1 MQNKNFKSGFVSIIG
16 RPNVGKSTL
25 LNNFLGLKLAIVSP
39 KAQTTRNR
47 IQGIYTT
54 ENEQIIFIDTP
65 GIHKPKNELGN
76 VMNEFAYS
84 ALDGT
89 DLILMLVDGSTPI
102 GEGDKFIIEQI
113 KKSHLPVILV
123 VNKVDLVKNEEEL
136 ISNINTYKEAYSF
149 DGGITISATNSFNID
164 KLKDMIVER
173 LEYGPM
179 YYPEDQLLDL
189 PERFVVAEIIRE
201 KVLLNTLEEIPH
213 SVAVTIESFK
223 QNYKNPNMIDINATI
238 IVERSSQKGI
248 VIGKGG
254 SMLKKIGSAARIDI
268 VKFLGQKIYLELFV
282 KVESDWRN
290 NKKYLR
296 EFGYKIDDYKK

>member
-1 MQNKNFKSGFVSIIG
+1 MSKSNFKSGFVSIIG

-25 LNNFLGLKLAIVSP
+25 LNNFLGMKLAIVSP
-39 KAQTTRNR
+39 RAQTTRNR

-54 ENEQIIFIDTP
+54 ETEQIIFIDTP

-89 DLILMLVDGSTPI
+89 DLILMLVDASCEI
-102 GEGDKFIIEQI
+102 GEGDKYIIEQLSKVKI
-113 KKSHLPVILV
+113 PVILV
-123 VNKVDLVKNEEEL
+123 LNKVDLVEDQVVLMN
-136 ISNINTYKEAYSF
+136 NINSYKDAYNF
-149 DGGITISATNSFNID
+149 AGGITLSATEGFNID

-173 LEYGPM
+173 LEVGPM
-179 YYPEDQLLDL
+179 YYPEDQVLDL

-201 KVLLNTLEEIPH
+201 KVLLKTKEEIPH

-223 QNYKNPNMIDINATI
+223 EKSKMIEINATI
-238 IVERSSQKGI
+238 IVERSSQKMI
-248 VIGKGG
+248 IIGKGG
-254 SMLKKIGSAARIDI
+254 QMIKSIGTDARRDI
-268 VKFLGQKIYLELFV
+268 VKFLNQKVYLELFV
-282 KVESDWRN
+282 KVEENWRN
-290 NKKYLR
+290 NKKYLK

>member
-1 MQNKNFKSGFVSIIG
+1 MTKSNFKSGFVSIIG

-25 LNNFLGLKLAIVSP
+25 LNNFLGMKLAIVSP
-39 KAQTTRNR
+39 RAQTTRNR

-54 ENEQIIFIDTP
+54 ETEQIIFIDTP

-89 DLILMLVDGSTPI
+89 DLILMLVDAACEI
-102 GEGDKFIIEQI
+102 GEGDKYIIEQLSKVKI
-113 KKSHLPVILV
+113 PVILV
-123 VNKVDLVKNEEEL
+123 LNKVDLVEDQVVLMN
-136 ISNINTYKEAYSF
+136 NINSYKDAYKF
-149 DGGITISATNSFNID
+149 AGGITLSATEGFNID

-173 LEYGPM
+173 LEVGPM
-179 YYPEDQLLDL
+179 YYPEDQVLDL

-201 KVLLNTLEEIPH
+201 KVLLKTKEEIPH

-223 QNYKNPNMIDINATI
+223 EKSKMIEINATI
-238 IVERSSQKGI
+238 IVERSSQKMI

-254 SMLKKIGSAARIDI
+254 QMIKSIGTDARRDI
-268 VKFLGQKIYLELFV
+268 VKFLNQKVYLELFV
-282 KVESDWRN
+282 KVEENWRN
-290 NKKYLR
+290 NKKYLK

>member
-1 MQNKNFKSGFVSIIG
+1 MSKSNFKSGFVSIIG

-25 LNNFLGLKLAIVSP
+25 LNNFLGMKLAIVSP
-39 KAQTTRNR
+39 RAQTTRNR

-54 ENEQIIFIDTP
+54 ETEQIIFIDTP

-89 DLILMLVDGSTPI
+89 DLILMLVDASCEI
-102 GEGDKFIIEQI
+102 GEGDKYIIEQLSKVKI
-113 KKSHLPVILV
+113 PVILV
-123 VNKVDLVKNEEEL
+123 LNKVDLVEDQVVLMN
-136 ISNINTYKEAYSF
+136 NINSYKEAYSF
-149 DGGITISATNSFNID
+149 AGGITLSATEGFNID
-164 KLKDMIVER
+164 KLKDMIVDR
-173 LEYGPM
+173 LEIGPM
-179 YYPEDQLLDL
+179 YYPEDQVLDL

-201 KVLLNTLEEIPH
+201 KVLLKTKEEIPH

-223 QNYKNPNMIDINATI
+223 EKSKMIEINATI
-238 IVERSSQKGI
+238 IVERSSQKMI

-254 SMLKKIGSAARIDI
+254 QMIKSIGTDARRDI
-268 VKFLGQKIYLELFV
+268 VKFLNQKVYLELFV
-282 KVESDWRN
+282 KVEENWRN
-290 NKKYLR
+290 NKKYLK